1 MIFIYNLYSIPAK
14 SGTEKLAEEA
24 IGEPVYLKTQLSKE
38 DAIRRKEQN
47 NSDSKE
53 KQQEDDFL
61 QKESATFTL
70 CGYLDQLNPST
81 ILPSVRFESPS
92 S

>member
-1 MIFIYNLYSIPAK
+1 MK
-14 SGTEKLAEEA
+14 A
-24 IGEPVYLKTQLSKE
+24 IGEPVFFKTLLSKE

-61 QKESATFTL
+61 EKESETFTL
-70 CGYLDQLNPST
+70 CGYLDRQSDNFPEIHQSWHGEGSLYYFISEK
-81 ILPSVRFESPS
+81 RFSKDTD
-92 S
+92 